1 MRRINGMV
9 LVCLLLVTL
18 LGFYGCKSA
27 KVSGDQEKVN
37 TKELKAFV
45 ASMQEHEPAFRTFS
59 ARLNVDLQMEDKTVG
74 SRVEFK
80 LVKDSAL
87 QLSVQPFLGI
97 EVFRMELTPDSVKV
111 MDRMNKRYMA
121 ERYAA
126 LKEEWP
132 IDFNFYNL
140 QALFVHQL
148 FLPGEQEVEGVHY
161 DQFHLEREGA
171 ITRLHVRD
179 RMDLRY
185 CFEANS
191 DEQLLSTLITEG
203 NGRYSLLWKYLS
215 LESQPS
221 VSWLFPLQMQVAFRD
236 EGIRKGGM
244 DIRFSR
250 LQWNKALNMDFS
262 IPAKYKR
269 ITFADVLKMIGG
281 NQ

>member
-1 MRRINGMV
+1 MRRINGIV
-9 LVCLLLVTL
+9 VSCLLLVTL

-27 KVSGDQEKVN
+27 KVPGGKEKVN
-37 TKELKAFV
+37 TKELKEFV
-45 ASMQEHEPAFRTFS
+45 ASMQEQEPAFRTFS
-59 ARLNVDLQMEDKTVG
+59 ARLSVDLQTGDKTMG
-74 SRVEFK
+74 SRVELK

-111 MDRMNKRYMA
+111 MDRMNKRYVA
-121 ERYAA
+121 EGYTA

-161 DQFHLEREGA
+161 DQFRLDREGA
-171 ITRLHVRD
+171 ITRLHARD

-191 DEQLLSTLITEG
+191 SEQLLSTLITEG

-215 LESQPS
+215 LEALPS
-221 VSWLFPLQMQVAFRD
+221 VAWLFPLQMQVSFRD

-250 LQWNKALNMDFS
+250 LQWDKPLNMDFS
-262 IPAKYKR
+262 VPAKYKR
-269 ITFADVLKMIGG
+269 ITFADIIKMIGG
-281 NQ
+281 K

>member
-1 MRRINGMV
+1 MRRINGIV
-9 LVCLLLVTL
+9 VSCLLLVTL

-27 KVSGDQEKVN
+27 KVPGGKEKVN
-37 TKELKAFV
+37 TKELKEFV
-45 ASMQEHEPAFRTFS
+45 ASMQEQEPAFRTFS
-59 ARLNVDLQMEDKTVG
+59 ARLNVDLQTGDKTMG
-74 SRVEFK
+74 SRVELK

-111 MDRMNKRYMA
+111 MDRMNKRYVA
-121 ERYAA
+121 EGYTA

-161 DQFHLEREGA
+161 DQFRLDREGA
-171 ITRLHVRD
+171 ITRLHARD

-191 DEQLLSTLITEG
+191 SEQLLSTLITEG

-215 LESQPS
+215 LEAQPS
-221 VSWLFPLQMQVAFRD
+221 VAWLFPLQMQVSFRD

-250 LQWNKALNMDFS
+250 LQWDKPLNMDFS
-262 IPAKYKR
+262 VPAKYKR
-269 ITFADVLKMIGG
+269 ITFADIIKMIGG
-281 NQ
+281 K

>member
-1 MRRINGMV
+1 MRRINGIV
-9 LVCLLLVTL
+9 VSCLLLVTL

-27 KVSGDQEKVN
+27 KVPGGKEKVN
-37 TKELKAFV
+37 TKELKEFV
-45 ASMQEHEPAFRTFS
+45 ASMQEQEPAFRTFS
-59 ARLNVDLQMEDKTVG
+59 ARLSVDLQTGDKTMG
-74 SRVEFK
+74 SRVELK

-111 MDRMNKRYMA
+111 MDRMNKRYVA
-121 ERYAA
+121 EGYTA

-161 DQFHLEREGA
+161 DQFRLDREGA
-171 ITRLHVRD
+171 ITRLHARD

-191 DEQLLSTLITEG
+191 SEQLLSTLITEG

-215 LESQPS
+215 LKAQPS
-221 VSWLFPLQMQVAFRD
+221 VAWLFPLQMQVSFRD

-250 LQWNKALNMDFS
+250 LQWDKPLNMDFS
-262 IPAKYKR
+262 VPAKYKR
-269 ITFADVLKMIGG
+269 ITFADIIKMIGG
-281 NQ
+281 K

>member
-1 MRRINGMV
+1 MRRINGIV
-9 LVCLLLVTL
+9 VSCLLLVTF

-27 KVSGDQEKVN
+27 KVPGGKEKVN
-37 TKELKAFV
+37 TKELKEFV
-45 ASMQEHEPAFRTFS
+45 ASMQEQEPAFRTFS
-59 ARLNVDLQMEDKTVG
+59 ARLSVDLQTGDKTMG
-74 SRVEFK
+74 SRVELK

-111 MDRMNKRYMA
+111 MDRMNKRYVA
-121 ERYAA
+121 EGYTA

-161 DQFHLEREGA
+161 DQFRLDREGA
-171 ITRLHVRD
+171 ITRLHARD

-191 DEQLLSTLITEG
+191 SEQLLSTLITEG

-215 LESQPS
+215 LEAQPS
-221 VSWLFPLQMQVAFRD
+221 VAWLFPLQMQVSFRD

-250 LQWNKALNMDFS
+250 LQWDKPLNMDFS
-262 IPAKYKR
+262 VPAKYKR
-269 ITFADVLKMIGG
+269 ITFADIIKMIGG
-281 NQ
+281 K

>member
-1 MRRINGMV
+1 MV
-9 LVCLLLVTL
+9 LACLLLVTL

-59 ARLNVDLQMEDKTVG
+59 ARLNVDLQMGDKTVG

-171 ITRLHVRD
+171 ITRL
-179 RMDLRY
+179 
-185 CFEANS
+185 
-191 DEQLLSTLITEG
+191 
-203 NGRYSLLWKYLS
+203 RYSLLWKYLS

>member
-9 LVCLLLVTL
+9 LACFLLVTL

-27 KVSGDQEKVN
+27 KVPGGKEKVN
-37 TKELKAFV
+37 TKELKEFV
-45 ASMQEHEPAFRTFS
+45 ASMQEQEPAFRTFS
-59 ARLNVDLQMEDKTVG
+59 ARLSVDLQTGDKTMG
-74 SRVEFK
+74 SRVELK

-111 MDRMNKRYMA
+111 MDRMNKRYVA
-121 ERYAA
+121 EGYTA

-161 DQFHLEREGA
+161 DQFRLDREGA
-171 ITRLHVRD
+171 ITRLHARD

-191 DEQLLSTLITEG
+191 SEQLLSTLITEG

-215 LESQPS
+215 LEAQPS
-221 VSWLFPLQMQVAFRD
+221 VAWLFPLQMKVSGKAGWISVSPVSS
-236 EGIRKGGM
+236 GI
-244 DIRFSR
+244 SR
-250 LQWNKALNMDFS
+250 
-262 IPAKYKR
+262 
-269 ITFADVLKMIGG
+269 
-281 NQ
+281 

>member
-1 MRRINGMV
+1 MKV
-9 LVCLLLVTL
+9 SKLALVCLVMLAVLA
-18 LGFYGCKSA
+18 GCKSSRKATGEGGAEA
-27 KVSGDQEKVN
+27 KEGRALLEAVEEGALEFH
-37 TKELKAFV
+37 TL
-45 ASMQEHEPAFRTFS
+45 S
-59 ARLNVDLQMEDKTVG
+59 ARLSADLKLQDGKELG
-74 SRVEFK
+74 SRVELK
-80 LVKDSAL
+80 MVRDSMI

-97 EVFRMELTPDSVKV
+97 EVFRLELTTDTVRLI
-111 MDRMNKRYMA
+111 DRMGKRYVA
-121 ERYAA
+121 ERYSG
-126 LKEEWP
+126 LLEQSP
-132 IDFNFYNL
+132 VDFNFYNL

-171 ITRLHVRD
+171 ITRLHARD

-244 DIRFSR
+244 DIRLSR

>member
-1 MRRINGMV
+1 MRRINGIV
-9 LVCLLLVTL
+9 LSCLLLVTL

-27 KVSGDQEKVN
+27 KVPGGKEKVN
-37 TKELKAFV
+37 TKELKEFV
-45 ASMQEHEPAFRTFS
+45 ASMQEQEPAFRTFS
-59 ARLNVDLQMEDKTVG
+59 ARLSVDLQTGGKTMG
-74 SRVEFK
+74 SRVELK

-111 MDRMNKRYMA
+111 MDRMNKRYVA
-121 ERYAA
+121 EGYTA

-161 DQFHLEREGA
+161 DQFRLDREGA
-171 ITRLHVRD
+171 ITRLHARD

-191 DEQLLSTLITEG
+191 SEQLLSTLITEG

-215 LESQPS
+215 LEAQPS
-221 VSWLFPLQMQVAFRD
+221 VAWLFPLQMQVSFRD

-250 LQWNKALNMDFS
+250 LQWNKPLNMDFS
-262 IPAKYKR
+262 VPAKYKR
-269 ITFADVLKMIGG
+269 ITFADIIKMIGG
-281 NQ
+281 K

>member
-9 LVCLLLVTL
+9 LACLLLVTL

-59 ARLNVDLQMEDKTVG
+59 AR
-74 SRVEFK
+74 
-80 LVKDSAL
+80 
-87 QLSVQPFLGI
+87 SVQPFLGI

-171 ITRLHVRD
+171 ITRLHARD

>member
-1 MRRINGMV
+1 MRRINGIV
-9 LVCLLLVTL
+9 VSCLLLVTL

-27 KVSGDQEKVN
+27 KVPGGKEKVN
-37 TKELKAFV
+37 TKELKEFV
-45 ASMQEHEPAFRTFS
+45 ASMQEQEPAFRTFS
-59 ARLNVDLQMEDKTVG
+59 ARLSVDLQTGDKTMG
-74 SRVEFK
+74 ARVELK

-111 MDRMNKRYMA
+111 MDRMNKRYVA
-121 ERYAA
+121 EGYTA

-161 DQFHLEREGA
+161 DQFRLDREGA
-171 ITRLHVRD
+171 ITRLHARD

-191 DEQLLSTLITEG
+191 SEQLLSTLITEG

-215 LESQPS
+215 LEAQPS
-221 VSWLFPLQMQVAFRD
+221 VAWLFPLQMQVSFRD

-250 LQWNKALNMDFS
+250 LQWDKPLNMDFS
-262 IPAKYKR
+262 VPAKYKR
-269 ITFADVLKMIGG
+269 ITLADIIKMIGG
-281 NQ
+281 K

>member
-1 MRRINGMV
+1 MRRINRLV
-9 LVCLLLVTL
+9 LGCLLLVTL

-27 KVSGDQEKVN
+27 KVPGGKEKVN
-37 TKELKAFV
+37 TKELKEFV
-45 ASMQEHEPAFRTFS
+45 ASMQEQEPAFRTFS
-59 ARLNVDLQMEDKTVG
+59 ARLNVDLQMGDKTMG
-74 SRVEFK
+74 SRVELK

-111 MDRMNKRYMA
+111 MDRMNKRYVA
-121 ERYAA
+121 EGYTA

-161 DQFHLEREGA
+161 DQFRLEREGTV
-171 ITRLHVRD
+171 TRLHARD

-191 DEQLLSTLITEG
+191 SEQLLSTLITEG

-221 VSWLFPLQMQVAFRD
+221 VAWLFPLQMQVSFRD

-250 LQWNKALNMDFS
+250 LQWDKPLNMDFS

-269 ITFADVLKMIGG
+269 ITFADIIKMIGG
-281 NQ
+281 K

>member
-1 MRRINGMV
+1 MS
-9 LVCLLLVTL
+9 CLLLVTL

-27 KVSGDQEKVN
+27 KVPGGKEKVN
-37 TKELKAFV
+37 TKELKEFV
-45 ASMQEHEPAFRTFS
+45 ASMQEQEPAFRTFS
-59 ARLNVDLQMEDKTVG
+59 ARLSVDLQTGDKTMG
-74 SRVEFK
+74 SRVELK

-111 MDRMNKRYMA
+111 MDRMNKRYVA
-121 ERYAA
+121 EGYTA

-161 DQFHLEREGA
+161 DQFRLDREGA
-171 ITRLHVRD
+171 ITRLHARD

-191 DEQLLSTLITEG
+191 SEQLLSTLITEG

-215 LESQPS
+215 LEAQPS
-221 VSWLFPLQMQVAFRD
+221 VAWLFPLQMQVSFRD

-250 LQWNKALNMDFS
+250 LQWDKPLNMDFS
-262 IPAKYKR
+262 VPAKYKR
-269 ITFADVLKMIGG
+269 ITFADIIKMIGG
-281 NQ
+281 K

>member
-1 MRRINGMV
+1 MRRINGIV
-9 LVCLLLVTL
+9 VSCLLLVTL

-27 KVSGDQEKVN
+27 KVPGGKEKVN
-37 TKELKAFV
+37 TKELKEFV
-45 ASMQEHEPAFRTFS
+45 ASMQEQEPAFRTFS
-59 ARLNVDLQMEDKTVG
+59 ARLSVDLQTGDKTMG
-74 SRVEFK
+74 SRVELK

-111 MDRMNKRYMA
+111 MDRMNKRYVA
-121 ERYAA
+121 EGYTA

-161 DQFHLEREGA
+161 DQFRLDREGA
-171 ITRLHVRD
+171 ITRLHARD

-191 DEQLLSTLITEG
+191 SEQLLSTLITEG

-215 LESQPS
+215 LEAQPS
-221 VSWLFPLQMQVAFRD
+221 VAWLFPLQMQVSFRD

-250 LQWNKALNMDFS
+250 LQWDKPLNMDFS
-262 IPAKYKR
+262 VPAKYKR
-269 ITFADVLKMIGG
+269 ITFGDIIKMIGG
-281 NQ
+281 K

>member
-1 MRRINGMV
+1 MRRINGIV
-9 LVCLLLVTL
+9 VSCLLLVTL

-27 KVSGDQEKVN
+27 KVPGGKEKVN
-37 TKELKAFV
+37 TKELKEFV
-45 ASMQEHEPAFRTFS
+45 ASMQEQEPAFRTFS
-59 ARLNVDLQMEDKTVG
+59 ARLSVDLQTGDKTMG
-74 SRVEFK
+74 SRVELK

-97 EVFRMELTPDSVKV
+97 EVLRMELTPDSVKV
-111 MDRMNKRYMA
+111 MDRMNKRYVA
-121 ERYAA
+121 EGYTA

-161 DQFHLEREGA
+161 DQFRLDREGA
-171 ITRLHVRD
+171 ITRLHARD

-191 DEQLLSTLITEG
+191 SEQLLSTLITEG

-215 LESQPS
+215 LEAQPS
-221 VSWLFPLQMQVAFRD
+221 VAWLFPLQMQVSFRD

-250 LQWNKALNMDFS
+250 LQWDKPLNMDFS
-262 IPAKYKR
+262 VPAKYKR
-269 ITFADVLKMIGG
+269 ITFADIIKMIGG
-281 NQ
+281 K

>member
-1 MRRINGMV
+1 
-9 LVCLLLVTL
+9 
-18 LGFYGCKSA
+18 
-27 KVSGDQEKVN
+27 
-37 TKELKAFV
+37 
-45 ASMQEHEPAFRTFS
+45 MQEHEPAFRTFS

-179 RMDLRY
+179 WMDLRY

>member
-1 MRRINGMV
+1 MRRINGIV
-9 LVCLLLVTL
+9 VSCLLLVTL

-27 KVSGDQEKVN
+27 KVPGGKEKVN
-37 TKELKAFV
+37 TKELKEFV
-45 ASMQEHEPAFRTFS
+45 ASMQEQEPAFRTFS
-59 ARLNVDLQMEDKTVG
+59 ARLSVGLQTGDKTMG
-74 SRVEFK
+74 SRVELK

-111 MDRMNKRYMA
+111 MDRMNKRYVA
-121 ERYAA
+121 EGYTA

-161 DQFHLEREGA
+161 DQFRLDREGA
-171 ITRLHVRD
+171 ITRLHARD

-191 DEQLLSTLITEG
+191 SEQLLSTLITEG

-215 LESQPS
+215 LEAQPS
-221 VSWLFPLQMQVAFRD
+221 VAWLFPLQMQVSFRD

-250 LQWNKALNMDFS
+250 LQWDKPLNMDFS
-262 IPAKYKR
+262 VPAKYKR
-269 ITFADVLKMIGG
+269 ITFADIIKMIGG
-281 NQ
+281 K

>member
-1 MRRINGMV
+1 MRRINGIV
-9 LVCLLLVTL
+9 VSCLLLVTL

-27 KVSGDQEKVN
+27 KVPGGKEKVN
-37 TKELKAFV
+37 TKELKEFV
-45 ASMQEHEPAFRTFS
+45 ASMQEQEPAFRTFS
-59 ARLNVDLQMEDKTVG
+59 ARLSVDLQTGDKTMG
-74 SRVEFK
+74 SRVELK

-111 MDRMNKRYMA
+111 MDRMNKRYVA
-121 ERYAA
+121 EGYTA

-161 DQFHLEREGA
+161 DQFHLDREGA
-171 ITRLHVRD
+171 ITRLHARD

-191 DEQLLSTLITEG
+191 SEQLLSTLITEG

-215 LESQPS
+215 LEAQPS
-221 VSWLFPLQMQVAFRD
+221 VAWLFPLQMQVSFRD

-250 LQWNKALNMDFS
+250 LQWDKPLNMDFS
-262 IPAKYKR
+262 VPAKYKR
-269 ITFADVLKMIGG
+269 ITFADIIKMIGG
-281 NQ
+281 K

>member
-1 MRRINGMV
+1 MRRINRLV
-9 LVCLLLVTL
+9 LGCLLLVTL

-27 KVSGDQEKVN
+27 KVPGGKEKVN
-37 TKELKAFV
+37 TKELKEFV

-59 ARLNVDLQMEDKTVG
+59 ARLSVDLQMGDKTMG
-74 SRVEFK
+74 SRVELK

-111 MDRMNKRYMA
+111 MDRMNKRYVA
-121 ERYAA
+121 EGYTA

-161 DQFHLEREGA
+161 DQFRLDREGT
-171 ITRLHVRD
+171 ITRLHARD

-191 DEQLLSTLITEG
+191 SEQLLSTRITEG

-215 LESQPS
+215 LEAQPS
-221 VSWLFPLQMQVAFRD
+221 VAWLFPLQMQVSFRD

-250 LQWNKALNMDFS
+250 LQWDKPLNMDFS

-269 ITFADVLKMIGG
+269 ITFADIIKMIGG
-281 NQ
+281 K

>member
-1 MRRINGMV
+1 
-9 LVCLLLVTL
+9 
-18 LGFYGCKSA
+18 
-27 KVSGDQEKVN
+27 
-37 TKELKAFV
+37 
-45 ASMQEHEPAFRTFS
+45 
-59 ARLNVDLQMEDKTVG
+59 
-74 SRVEFK
+74 
-80 LVKDSAL
+80 
-87 QLSVQPFLGI
+87 
-97 EVFRMELTPDSVKV
+97 
-111 MDRMNKRYMA
+111 MA

-171 ITRLHVRD
+171 ITRLHARD

-221 VSWLFPLQMQVAFRD
+221 VSWN
-236 EGIRKGGM
+236 GGM

-262 IPAKYKR
+262 IPSKYKR

>member
-1 MRRINGMV
+1 MRRINGIV
-9 LVCLLLVTL
+9 VSCLLLVTL

-27 KVSGDQEKVN
+27 KVPGGKEKVN
-37 TKELKAFV
+37 TKELKEFV
-45 ASMQEHEPAFRTFS
+45 ASMQEQEPAFRTFS
-59 ARLNVDLQMEDKTVG
+59 ARLSVDLQTGGKTMG
-74 SRVEFK
+74 SRVELK

-111 MDRMNKRYMA
+111 MDRMNKRYVA
-121 ERYAA
+121 EGYTA

-161 DQFHLEREGA
+161 DQFRLDREGA
-171 ITRLHVRD
+171 ITRLHARD

-191 DEQLLSTLITEG
+191 SEQLLSTLITEG

-215 LESQPS
+215 LEAQPS
-221 VSWLFPLQMQVAFRD
+221 VAWLFPLQMQVSFRD

-250 LQWNKALNMDFS
+250 LQWDKPLNMDFS
-262 IPAKYKR
+262 VPAKYKR
-269 ITFADVLKMIGG
+269 ITFADIIKMIGG
-281 NQ
+281 K

>member
-1 MRRINGMV
+1 MV
-9 LVCLLLVTL
+9 LACLLLVTL

-59 ARLNVDLQMEDKTVG
+59 ARLNVDLQMGDKTVG

-111 MDRMNKRYMA
+111 MDRMNKR
-121 ERYAA
+121 
-126 LKEEWP
+126 
-132 IDFNFYNL
+132 FNFYNL

-171 ITRLHVRD
+171 ITRLHARD

-262 IPAKYKR
+262 IPAKYKC

>member
-1 MRRINGMV
+1 MRRINRIV
-9 LVCLLLVTL
+9 VSCLLLVTL

-27 KVSGDQEKVN
+27 KVPGGKEKVN
-37 TKELKAFV
+37 TKELKEFV
-45 ASMQEHEPAFRTFS
+45 ASMQEQEPAFRTFS
-59 ARLNVDLQMEDKTVG
+59 ARLSVDLQTGDKTMG
-74 SRVEFK
+74 SRVELK

-111 MDRMNKRYMA
+111 MDRMNKRYVA
-121 ERYAA
+121 EGYTA

-161 DQFHLEREGA
+161 DQFRLDREGA
-171 ITRLHVRD
+171 ITRLHARD

-191 DEQLLSTLITEG
+191 SEQLLSTLITEG

-215 LESQPS
+215 LEAQPS
-221 VSWLFPLQMQVAFRD
+221 VAWLFPLQMQVSFRD

-250 LQWNKALNMDFS
+250 LQWDKPLNMDFS
-262 IPAKYKR
+262 VPAKYKR
-269 ITFADVLKMIGG
+269 ITFADIIKMIGG
-281 NQ
+281 K

>member
-1 MRRINGMV
+1 MRRINGIV
-9 LVCLLLVTL
+9 VSCLLLVTL

-27 KVSGDQEKVN
+27 KVPGGKEKVN
-37 TKELKAFV
+37 TKELKEFV
-45 ASMQEHEPAFRTFS
+45 ASMQEQEPAFRTFS
-59 ARLNVDLQMEDKTVG
+59 ARLSVDLQTGDKTMG
-74 SRVEFK
+74 SRVELK

-111 MDRMNKRYMA
+111 MDRMNKRYVA
-121 ERYAA
+121 EGYTA

-161 DQFHLEREGA
+161 DQFRLDREGA
-171 ITRLHVRD
+171 IPRLHARD

-191 DEQLLSTLITEG
+191 SEQLLSTLITEG

-215 LESQPS
+215 LEAQPS
-221 VSWLFPLQMQVAFRD
+221 VAWLFPLQMQVSFRD

-250 LQWNKALNMDFS
+250 LQWDKPLNMDFS
-262 IPAKYKR
+262 VPAKYKR
-269 ITFADVLKMIGG
+269 ITFADIIKMIGG
-281 NQ
+281 K

>member
-1 MRRINGMV
+1 MRRINRLV
-9 LVCLLLVTL
+9 LGCLLLVTL

-27 KVSGDQEKVN
+27 KVPGGKEKVN
-37 TKELKAFV
+37 TKELKEFV
-45 ASMQEHEPAFRTFS
+45 ASMQEQEPAFRTFS
-59 ARLNVDLQMEDKTVG
+59 ARLSVDLQTGDKTMG
-74 SRVEFK
+74 SRVELK

-111 MDRMNKRYMA
+111 MDRMNKRYVA
-121 ERYAA
+121 EGYTA

-161 DQFHLEREGA
+161 DQFRLEREGT
-171 ITRLHVRD
+171 ITRLHARD

-191 DEQLLSTLITEG
+191 SEQLLSTRITEG

-215 LESQPS
+215 LEAQPS
-221 VSWLFPLQMQVAFRD
+221 VAWLFPLQMQVSFRD

-250 LQWNKALNMDFS
+250 LQWDKPLNMDFS

-269 ITFADVLKMIGG
+269 ITFADIIKMIGG
-281 NQ
+281 K

>member
-1 MRRINGMV
+1 MRRINRLV
-9 LVCLLLVTL
+9 LGCLLLVTL

-27 KVSGDQEKVN
+27 KVPGGKEKVN
-37 TKELKAFV
+37 TKELKEFV
-45 ASMQEHEPAFRTFS
+45 ASMQEQEPAFRTFS
-59 ARLNVDLQMEDKTVG
+59 ARLNVDLQMGDKTMG
-74 SRVEFK
+74 LRVELK

-111 MDRMNKRYMA
+111 MDRMNKRYVA
-121 ERYAA
+121 EGYTA

-161 DQFHLEREGA
+161 DQFRLEREGTV
-171 ITRLHVRD
+171 TRLHARD

-191 DEQLLSTLITEG
+191 SEQLLSTLITEG

-221 VSWLFPLQMQVAFRD
+221 VAWLFPLQMQVSFRD

-250 LQWNKALNMDFS
+250 LQWDKPLNMDFS

-269 ITFADVLKMIGG
+269 ITFADIIKMIGG
-281 NQ
+281 K

>member
-1 MRRINGMV
+1 MRRINGIV
-9 LVCLLLVTL
+9 VSCLLLVTL

-27 KVSGDQEKVN
+27 KVPGGKEKVN
-37 TKELKAFV
+37 TKELKEFV
-45 ASMQEHEPAFRTFS
+45 ASMQEQEPAFRTFS
-59 ARLNVDLQMEDKTVG
+59 ARLSVDLQTGDKTMG
-74 SRVEFK
+74 SRVELK

-111 MDRMNKRYMA
+111 MDRMNKRYVA
-121 ERYAA
+121 EGYTA

-161 DQFHLEREGA
+161 DQFRLDREGA
-171 ITRLHVRD
+171 ITRLHARD

-185 CFEANS
+185 CFEVNS
-191 DEQLLSTLITEG
+191 SEQLLSTLITEG

-215 LESQPS
+215 LEAQPS
-221 VSWLFPLQMQVAFRD
+221 VAWLFPLQMQVSFRD

-250 LQWNKALNMDFS
+250 LQWDKPLNMDFS
-262 IPAKYKR
+262 VPAKYKR
-269 ITFADVLKMIGG
+269 ITFADIIKMIGG
-281 NQ
+281 K

>member
-1 MRRINGMV
+1 MRRINGIV
-9 LVCLLLVTL
+9 VSCLLLVTL

-27 KVSGDQEKVN
+27 KVPGGKEKVN
-37 TKELKAFV
+37 TKELKEFV
-45 ASMQEHEPAFRTFS
+45 ASMQEQEPAFRTFS
-59 ARLNVDLQMEDKTVG
+59 ARLSVDLQTGDKTMG
-74 SRVEFK
+74 SRVELK

-111 MDRMNKRYMA
+111 MDRMNKRYVA
-121 ERYAA
+121 EGYTA

-161 DQFHLEREGA
+161 DQFRLDREGA

-191 DEQLLSTLITEG
+191 SEQLLSTLITEG

-215 LESQPS
+215 LEAQPS
-221 VSWLFPLQMQVAFRD
+221 VAWLFPLQMQVSFRD

-262 IPAKYKR
+262 VPAKYKR
-269 ITFADVLKMIGG
+269 ITFADIIKMIGG
-281 NQ
+281 K

>member
-1 MRRINGMV
+1 MRRINGIV
-9 LVCLLLVTL
+9 VSCLLLVTL

-27 KVSGDQEKVN
+27 KVPGGKEKVN
-37 TKELKAFV
+37 TKELKEFV
-45 ASMQEHEPAFRTFS
+45 ASMQEQEPAFRTFS
-59 ARLNVDLQMEDKTVG
+59 ARLSVDLQTGDKTMG
-74 SRVEFK
+74 ARVELK

-111 MDRMNKRYMA
+111 MDRMNKRYVA
-121 ERYAA
+121 EGYTA

-161 DQFHLEREGA
+161 DQFRLDREGA
-171 ITRLHVRD
+171 ITRLHARD

-191 DEQLLSTLITEG
+191 SEQLLSTLITEG

-215 LESQPS
+215 LEAQPS
-221 VSWLFPLQMQVAFRD
+221 VAWLFPLQMQVSFRD

-250 LQWNKALNMDFS
+250 LQWDKPLNMDFS
-262 IPAKYKR
+262 VPAKYKR
-269 ITFADVLKMIGG
+269 ITFADIIKMIGG
-281 NQ
+281 K

>member
-1 MRRINGMV
+1 MRRINRLV
-9 LVCLLLVTL
+9 LGCLLLVTL

-27 KVSGDQEKVN
+27 KVPGGKEKVN
-37 TKELKAFV
+37 TKELKEFV

-59 ARLNVDLQMEDKTVG
+59 ARLSVDLQTGDKTMG
-74 SRVEFK
+74 SRVELK

-111 MDRMNKRYMA
+111 MDRMNKRYVA
-121 ERYAA
+121 EGYTA

-161 DQFHLEREGA
+161 DQFRLEREGT
-171 ITRLHVRD
+171 ITRLHARD

-191 DEQLLSTLITEG
+191 SEQLLSTRITEG

-215 LESQPS
+215 LEAQPS
-221 VSWLFPLQMQVAFRD
+221 VAWLFPLQMQVSFRD

-250 LQWNKALNMDFS
+250 LQWDKPLNMDFS

-269 ITFADVLKMIGG
+269 ITFADIIKMIGG
-281 NQ
+281 K

>member
-1 MRRINGMV
+1 MRRINGI
-9 LVCLLLVTL
+9 LLACFLGVAL

-27 KVSGDQEKVN
+27 KVSGDAAKVN
-37 TKELKAFV
+37 TKELKEFV
-45 ASMQEHEPAFRTFS
+45 ASMQRQEPSFQSFS
-59 ARLNVDLQMEDKTVG
+59 ARLNVDLQMGEKAIG
-74 SRVEFK
+74 SRVELK

-111 MDRMNKRYMA
+111 MDRLNKRYMA

-161 DQFHLEREGA
+161 DQFRLEREGA

-203 NGRYSLLWKYLS
+203 NARYSLLWKYLG
-215 LESQPS
+215 LEAQPS
-221 VSWLFPLQMQVAFRD
+221 VSWQFPLQMQVSFRD

-244 DIRFSR
+244 DVRFSR

-269 ITFADVLKMIGG
+269 ITFADILKMIGG
-281 NQ
+281 K

>member
-1 MRRINGMV
+1 MRRINGIV
-9 LVCLLLVTL
+9 VSCLLLVTL

-27 KVSGDQEKVN
+27 KVPGGKEKVN
-37 TKELKAFV
+37 TKELKEFV
-45 ASMQEHEPAFRTFS
+45 ASMQEQEPAFRTFS
-59 ARLNVDLQMEDKTVG
+59 ARLSVDLQTGDKTMG
-74 SRVEFK
+74 SRVELK

-111 MDRMNKRYMA
+111 MDRMNKRYVA
-121 ERYAA
+121 EGYTA

-161 DQFHLEREGA
+161 DQFRLDREGA
-171 ITRLHVRD
+171 ITRLHARD

-185 CFEANS
+185 CFEVNS
-191 DEQLLSTLITEG
+191 SEQLLSTLITEG

-215 LESQPS
+215 LEAQPS
-221 VSWLFPLQMQVAFRD
+221 VAWLFPLQMQVSFRD

-250 LQWNKALNMDFS
+250 LQWDKPLNMDFS

-269 ITFADVLKMIGG
+269 ITFADIIKMIGG
-281 NQ
+281 K

>member
-1 MRRINGMV
+1 MRRINGIV
-9 LVCLLLVTL
+9 VSCLLLVTL
-18 LGFYGCKSA
+18 LGLYGCKSA
-27 KVSGDQEKVN
+27 KVPGGKEKVN
-37 TKELKAFV
+37 TKELKEFV
-45 ASMQEHEPAFRTFS
+45 ASMQEQEPAFRTFS
-59 ARLNVDLQMEDKTVG
+59 ARLSVDLQTGDKTMG
-74 SRVEFK
+74 SRVELK

-111 MDRMNKRYMA
+111 MDRMNKRYVA
-121 ERYAA
+121 EGYTA

-161 DQFHLEREGA
+161 DQFRLDREGA
-171 ITRLHVRD
+171 ITRLHARD

-191 DEQLLSTLITEG
+191 SEQLLSTLITEG

-215 LESQPS
+215 LEAQPS
-221 VSWLFPLQMQVAFRD
+221 VAWLFPLQMQVSFRD

-250 LQWNKALNMDFS
+250 LQWDKPLNMDFS
-262 IPAKYKR
+262 VPAKYKR
-269 ITFADVLKMIGG
+269 ITFADIIKMIGG
-281 NQ
+281 K

>member
-1 MRRINGMV
+1 MRRINGIV
-9 LVCLLLVTL
+9 VNCLLLVTL

-27 KVSGDQEKVN
+27 KVPGGKEKVN
-37 TKELKAFV
+37 TKELKEFV
-45 ASMQEHEPAFRTFS
+45 ASMQEQEPAFRTFS
-59 ARLNVDLQMEDKTVG
+59 ARLSVDLQTGDKTMG
-74 SRVEFK
+74 SRVELK

-111 MDRMNKRYMA
+111 MDRMNKRYVA
-121 ERYAA
+121 EGYTA

-161 DQFHLEREGA
+161 DQFRLDREGA
-171 ITRLHVRD
+171 ITRLHARD

-191 DEQLLSTLITEG
+191 SEQLLSTLITEG

-215 LESQPS
+215 LEAQPS
-221 VSWLFPLQMQVAFRD
+221 VAWLFPLQMQVSFRD

-250 LQWNKALNMDFS
+250 LQWDKPLNMDFS
-262 IPAKYKR
+262 VPAKYKR
-269 ITFADVLKMIGG
+269 ITFADIIKMIGG
-281 NQ
+281 K

>member
-1 MRRINGMV
+1 MRRINGIV
-9 LVCLLLVTL
+9 VSCLLLVTL

-27 KVSGDQEKVN
+27 KVPGGKEKVN
-37 TKELKAFV
+37 TKELKEFV
-45 ASMQEHEPAFRTFS
+45 ASMQEQEPAFLTYS
-59 ARLNVDLQMEDKTVG
+59 SRLSVDLQTGDKTMG
-74 SRVEFK
+74 SRVELK

-111 MDRMNKRYMA
+111 MDRMNKRYVA
-121 ERYAA
+121 EGYTA

-161 DQFHLEREGA
+161 DQFRLDREGA
-171 ITRLHVRD
+171 ITRLHARD

>member
-1 MRRINGMV
+1 MRRINGIV
-9 LVCLLLVTL
+9 VSCLLLVTL

-27 KVSGDQEKVN
+27 KVPGGKEKVN
-37 TKELKAFV
+37 TKELKEFV
-45 ASMQEHEPAFRTFS
+45 ASMQEQEPAFRTFS
-59 ARLNVDLQMEDKTVG
+59 ARLSVDLQTGDKTMG
-74 SRVEFK
+74 SRVELK

-111 MDRMNKRYMA
+111 MDRMNKRYVA
-121 ERYAA
+121 EGYTA

-161 DQFHLEREGA
+161 DQFRLDREVA
-171 ITRLHVRD
+171 ITRLHARD

-191 DEQLLSTLITEG
+191 SEQLLSTLITEG

-215 LESQPS
+215 LEAQPS
-221 VSWLFPLQMQVAFRD
+221 VAWLFPLQMQVSVRD

-250 LQWNKALNMDFS
+250 LQWDKPLNMDFS
-262 IPAKYKR
+262 VPAKYKR
-269 ITFADVLKMIGG
+269 ITFADIIKMIGG
-281 NQ
+281 K